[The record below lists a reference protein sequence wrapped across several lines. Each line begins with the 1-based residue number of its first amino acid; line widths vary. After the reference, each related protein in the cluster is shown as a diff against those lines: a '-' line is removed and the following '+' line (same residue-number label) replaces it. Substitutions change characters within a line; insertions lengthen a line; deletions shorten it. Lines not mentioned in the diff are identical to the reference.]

1 MMHLDMER
9 NVSYRSEFG
18 GGWTLTTSTEVKA
31 SLRAKLHACDKQSTT
46 NSSATINA
54 SLYHFYSTYYSASII
69 RSILLISESKPT
81 ADCVWSAER
90 LLS

>member
-1 MMHLDMER
+1 MHLDMER
-9 NVSYRSEFG
+9 NVSYRSELG
-18 GGWTLTTSTEVKA
+18 GEWTLTTSIEVKA
-31 SLRAKLHACDKQSTT
+31 SLRAKPHACDKQSTS
-46 NSSATINA
+46 SSATINA
-54 SLYHFYSTYYSASII
+54 TLYHFYSAYYSESII